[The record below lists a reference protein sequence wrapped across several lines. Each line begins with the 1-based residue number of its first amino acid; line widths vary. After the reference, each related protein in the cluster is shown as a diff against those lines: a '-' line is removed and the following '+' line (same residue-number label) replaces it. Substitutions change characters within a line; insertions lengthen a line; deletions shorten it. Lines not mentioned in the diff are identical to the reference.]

1 MLVVIEMVMF
11 RSFIEIGW
19 AVLTNYW
26 LRLSMFKHWTKH
38 RTRDPFNL
46 RWKSSTATA
55 MKLSCKY
62 SITNLI
68 LAGLVC
74 LITRLWQKPDALDWN
89 YAWLNMKFDGRLHS
103 KWCQH
108 LDSVRVLQD
117 TNSKRPSRK
126 PKFILKS
133 VAKHPQKIMNILNIF
148 TL

>member
-1 MLVVIEMVMF
+1 MVMF

-19 AVLTNYW
+19 AALTNYW

-108 LDSVRVLQD
+108 LIRLGFYKTRTRRDLVENL
-117 TNSKRPSRK
+117 NSYSNLLRN
-126 PKFILKS
+126 ILK
-133 VAKHPQKIMNILNIF
+133 K
-148 TL
+148 